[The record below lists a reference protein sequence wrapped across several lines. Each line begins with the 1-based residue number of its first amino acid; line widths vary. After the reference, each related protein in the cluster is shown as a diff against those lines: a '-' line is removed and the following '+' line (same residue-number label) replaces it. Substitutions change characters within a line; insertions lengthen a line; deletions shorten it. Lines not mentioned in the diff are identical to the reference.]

1 MSEQKDKYSLIY
13 LDSDRAN
20 ITPYERLANA
30 IIIKAVIDYERALA
44 PTPPSQRYKKRR
56 QEKYRERRRLEEFFG
71 SSWYYT
77 LTSIEP
83 DVILKN
89 VFSHKRSKTV
99 RRWVKL
105 VNRSK
110 KPIRPELEPWQKRE
124 IRLKRRG
131 YAKRQTT
138 RAHGIASKQ

>member
-1 MSEQKDKYSLIY
+1 MLDSLIY

-44 PTPPSQRYKKRR
+44 PTPPTRRYRKHRL
-56 QEKYRERRRLEEFFG
+56 EKYRERRRIEKFFG
-71 SSWYYT
+71 SGWYYT
-77 LTSIEP
+77 LTDIEP
-83 DVILKN
+83 NVLLKDV
-89 VFSHKRSKTV
+89 FTHKRSKTV
-99 RRWVKL
+99 RRWARL
-105 VNRSK
+105 VERSR
-110 KPIRPELEPWQKRE
+110 KPIRPELELWQKRE

-138 RAHGIASKQ
+138 RAYGITSKQ